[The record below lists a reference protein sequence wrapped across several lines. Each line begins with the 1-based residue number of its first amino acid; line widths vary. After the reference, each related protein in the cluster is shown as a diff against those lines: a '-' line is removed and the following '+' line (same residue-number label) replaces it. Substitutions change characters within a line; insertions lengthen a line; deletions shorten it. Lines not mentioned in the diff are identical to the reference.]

1 MYTTLAF
8 LTRKPGMSTSAFITY
23 YETQHI
29 PLINS
34 LAGPENTPLVY
45 KRRYTHLD
53 DASRVV
59 ACASCSATGDSL
71 TKDEQEGET
80 VDFDVVTEIG
90 FESREKSD
98 AWMQALVRNG
108 EGGRL
113 VVEDEER
120 FLDRGRTRAHV
131 VEEFVTCG

>member
-8 LTRKPGMSTSAFITY
+8 LCKKPSMSTAAFISY
-23 YETQHI
+23 YETHHV

-34 LAGPENTPLVY
+34 LVGPENTPLVY

-53 DASRVV
+53 DASRV
-59 ACASCSATGDSL
+59 AARATRTAECKSLDGDG
-71 TKDEQEGET
+71 QEGEM
-80 VDFDVVTEIG
+80 VDFDVVTEIA
-90 FESREKSD
+90 FESREKRD
-98 AWMQALVRNG
+98 AWGQALVRNG
-108 EGGRL
+108 EGGKV

>member
-8 LTRKPGMSTSAFITY
+8 LCKKPSMSTAAFITY
-23 YETQHI
+23 YETHHV

-34 LAGPENTPLVY
+34 LAGPENIPLVY

-53 DASRVV
+53 DASRV
-59 ACASCSATGDSL
+59 AARATRTVEGKFLKSG
-71 TKDEQEGET
+71 EAGET
-80 VDFDVVTEIG
+80 VDFDVVTEIA
-90 FESREKSD
+90 FESREKRD
-98 AWMQALVRNG
+98 AWGEALVRNG
-108 EGGRL
+108 EGGKV